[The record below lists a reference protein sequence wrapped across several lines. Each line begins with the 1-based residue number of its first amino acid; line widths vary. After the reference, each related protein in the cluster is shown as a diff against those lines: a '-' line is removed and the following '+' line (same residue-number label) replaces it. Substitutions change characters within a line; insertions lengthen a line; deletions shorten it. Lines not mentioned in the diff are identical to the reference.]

1 MDTKISEAI
10 ILAGG
15 LGTRLRPVVADVP
28 KCMAIVNGKPFIEY
42 IIQYLISQNI
52 EKIILSLGYK
62 SEQIIKF
69 VNSKFPNS
77 LFLFSIEKEPLGT
90 GGAIQLALTKTS
102 STNIFIINGDTY
114 FSVDLNSLASF
125 HLSNNADCT
134 LCLKEMQNFDRYG
147 VVELNHK
154 NQIVSFKEK
163 QFYTKGLINA
173 GIYALNIASFK
184 KLQLQDKFSFEKDF
198 LEKYYQSLA
207 FYGNKQESYFIDIGI
222 PEDFNKAQQ
231 DFKKL

>member
-125 HLSNNADCT
+125 HLSNIAIIDAAIARA
-134 LCLKEMQNFDRYG
+134 KERQDR
-147 VVELNHK
+147 L
-154 NQIVSFKEK
+154 
-163 QFYTKGLINA
+163 TKR
-173 GIYALNIASFK
+173 SST
-184 KLQLQDKFSFEKDF
+184 DHE
-198 LEKYYQSLA
+198 
-207 FYGNKQESYFIDIGI
+207 
-222 PEDFNKAQQ
+222 
-231 DFKKL
+231 